1 MTEERMTALVLA
13 ADDDE
18 DILQLVRMVLE
29 EDEYEVVT
37 ARDGQQALELAIEM
51 RPDLCVFDVMM
62 PLLDGCEVT
71 KRMRAAAPTRDIPIL
86 LLSARTQWE
95 AVMRGKEAG
104 ADEYVTKPFIPDD
117 LQRSVRSLLAAPRP
131 PAADPLLGVMEGGEE
146 PEPPVQQ
153 GLVLV
158 AARDQNL
165 VKLIGYCLKL
175 GGYEVASAHDAD
187 QAMQLALERRPDLC
201 VLDASIPQLDGF
213 PVKRVAPGVSVQE
226 LYGDV
231 ERMMGGLARQRTA

>member
-1 MTEERMTALVLA
+1 MTALVLA

-29 EDEYEVVT
+29 DDEYEVIT
-37 ARDGQQALELAIEM
+37 ARDGQQAFELALEM

-131 PAADPLLGVMEGGEE
+131 PVADPLLGVMEGGDE
-146 PEPPVQQ
+146 PEPPMQQ

-165 VKLIGYCLKL
+165 VKLIGYRLKL
-175 GGYEVASAHDAD
+175 GGYEVATAHDAE
-187 QAMQLALERRPDLC
+187 QALQLALDRRPDLC
-201 VLDASIPQLDGF
+201 VLDASMPQPDGF

-231 ERMMGGLARQRTA
+231 QRMMAGVVRQRTA